1 MNDYLES
8 IQRRYDI
15 QDYKESKVT
24 IPQLPDAGLVLIVGT
39 SGSGKSTILRSLGEH
54 KTPTVHPDTNVIV
67 NFSTP
72 ERGEELLLACGLRTI
87 PTWFRPANTLSNGEY
102 HRFEM
107 AVSLDQDIT
116 TIDEF
121 TSVVDRDTAKSLA
134 LSIRKFYD
142 RRGTTDPLY
151 IASCHR
157 DIIEWL
163 DPDWVYD
170 TDLQKLDNR
179 RSPFRMGSRPELTL
193 TIRSTTPDYWR
204 YFSKYHYLDTSMSRS
219 VHCYVLLLGD
229 KPIGFHAAIHSTNRD
244 IHSYWRGHRTVIL
257 PEFQGMGIGTTFSDA
272 IAQIYVDKGLR
283 YFSKTAHPSFGEHR
297 ERSSLWRATST
308 NRKSRKGSYLL
319 KDGTIRAMP
328 GYGGNAQIAL
338 RDADRVC
345 YSHEYIGAPKMTV
358 ASRIIDGDIK
368 N

>member
-1 MNDYLES
+1 MSYLEE
-8 IQRRYDI
+8 IKRKYDI
-15 QDYKESKVT
+15 TDHKEAKVAIPNLPQDG
-24 IPQLPDAGLVLIVGT
+24 IVLIVGT
-39 SGSGKSTILRSLGEH
+39 SGSGKSTILRSLGDLQQPKIEFYN
-54 KTPTVHPDTNVIV
+54 TVIE
-67 NFSTP
+67 NFSSP
-72 ERGEELLLACGLRTI
+72 ERGEELLLACGLRSI
-87 PTWFRPANTLSNGEY
+87 PTWFRTPHTLSNGEH

-107 AVSLDQDIT
+107 AMSLDQGLG

-134 LSIRKFYD
+134 LSIRKYYD
-142 RRGTTDPLY
+142 QRGTTEPLY

-157 DIIEWL
+157 DIIDWL
-163 DPDWVYD
+163 DPEWVYD
-170 TDLQKLDNR
+170 TDLQVLDNR
-179 RSPFRMGSRPELTL
+179 RSPFRMGSRPELAL
-193 TIRSTTPDYWR
+193 TIRSTSSFYWR
-204 YFSKYHYLDTSMSRS
+204 YFSRYHYLDSAISKS
-219 VHCYVLLLGD
+219 AHYYVLLLGD

-257 PEFQGMGIGTTFSDA
+257 PEFQGMGIGTAFSDA
-272 IAQIYVDKGLR
+272 IAEIYVSRGLR

-297 ERSSLWRATST
+297 EKSDLWRATST

-345 YSHEYIGAPKMTV
+345 YSHEYIGKK
-358 ASRIIDGDIK
+358 S
-368 N
+368 

>member
-1 MNDYLES
+1 MSYLDE
-8 IQRRYDI
+8 IKKKYDI
-15 QDYKESKVT
+15 RDYVETPVT
-24 IPQLPDAGLVLIVGT
+24 IPNLPTDGIVLIVGT
-39 SGSGKSTILRSLGEH
+39 SGSGKSTILRGLDEY
-54 KTPTVHPDTNVIV
+54 KTPTIDPGMDVIA

-72 ERGEELLLACGLRTI
+72 ERGEELLLASGLRSI
-87 PTWFRPANTLSNGEY
+87 PTWFRPAQTLSNGEY

-107 AVSLDQDIT
+107 AASLDQGIS

-134 LSIRKFYD
+134 LSIRRYYNQC
-142 RRGTTDPLY
+142 GTGNPLY

-157 DIIEWL
+157 DIIDWL

-179 RSPFRMGSRPELTL
+179 RLLHRLGRRPSITL
-193 TIRSTTPDYWR
+193 TIRSTGPHYWEMFR
-204 YFSKYHYLDTSMSRS
+204 RHHYLDTGMSRS
-219 VHCYVLLLGD
+219 VHCYVGLIGD
-229 KPIGFHAAIHSTNRD
+229 KPVAFHAAIHSTNRD
-244 IHSYWRGHRTVIL
+244 IHSYWRGHRTVVL
-257 PEFQGMGIGTTFSDA
+257 PEFQGMGIGTAFSDA
-272 IAQIYVDKGLR
+272 IAEIYVSRGLR

-297 ERSSLWRATST
+297 ENSPLWRATST

-319 KDGTIRAMP
+319 KDGSIRAMP

-345 YSHEYIGAPKMTV
+345 YSHEYIGPPK
-358 ASRIIDGDIK
+358 D
-368 N
+368 

>member
-1 MNDYLES
+1 
-8 IQRRYDI
+8 
-15 QDYKESKVT
+15 
-24 IPQLPDAGLVLIVGT
+24 VLIVGT
-39 SGSGKSTILRSLGEH
+39 SGSGKSTILRRLANY
-54 KTPTVHPDTNVIV
+54 KTPAIDPGADVIA

-72 ERGEELLLACGLRTI
+72 ERGEELLLACGLRSI
-87 PTWFRPANTLSNGEY
+87 PTWFRPACTLSNGEY

-107 AVSLDQDIT
+107 ATSIDQNIS

-134 LSIRKFYD
+134 LSIRRHYNQ
-142 RRGTTDPLY
+142 RGTTDPLY

-157 DIIEWL
+157 DIIDWL

-179 RSPFRMGSRPELTL
+179 RALHRLGGRPELSL
-193 TIRSTTPDYWR
+193 TIRSTGPHYWQ
-204 YFSKYHYLDTSMSRS
+204 YFRRHHYLDSKMSRS

-257 PEFQGMGIGTTFSDA
+257 PEFQGMGIGTAFSDA
-272 IAQIYVDKGLR
+272 IAEIYVSRGLR

-297 ERSSLWRATST
+297 EKSPLWRATST

-319 KDGTIRAMP
+319 KDGTVRAMP

-345 YSHEYIGAPKMTV
+345 YSHEYIGPK
-358 ASRIIDGDIK
+358 
-368 N
+368 

>member
-1 MNDYLES
+1 MSYLEE
-8 IQRRYDI
+8 IKKKYDI
-15 QDYKESKVT
+15 TDHKEQAVV
-24 IPQLPDAGLVLIVGT
+24 IPDLPTDGIVLIVGT
-39 SGSGKSTILRSLGEH
+39 SGSGKSTILRGLDTF
-54 KTPTVHPDTNVIV
+54 KTPTIDPDTDIIV

-72 ERGEELLLACGLRTI
+72 ERGEELLLASGLRSI
-87 PTWFRPANTLSNGEY
+87 PAWFRPARTLSNGEY

-107 AVSLDQDIT
+107 AMCLDQGIN

-134 LSIRKFYD
+134 LSIRRYYNQ
-142 RRGTTDPLY
+142 RGTDNPLY

-157 DIIEWL
+157 DIIDWL

-179 RSPFRMGSRPELTL
+179 RLLHRLGRRPELSL
-193 TIRSTTPDYWR
+193 TIRSTGPHYWR
-204 YFSKYHYLDTSMSRS
+204 YFQRFHYLDSKMSRS

-257 PEFQGMGIGTTFSDA
+257 PEFQGMGIGTAFSDA
-272 IAQIYVDKGLR
+272 IAEIYVSRGLR

-297 ERSSLWRATST
+297 EKSPLWRATST

-345 YSHEYIGAPKMTV
+345 YSHEYIGKK
-358 ASRIIDGDIK
+358 S
-368 N
+368 

>member
-1 MNDYLES
+1 MSYLET
-8 IQRRYDI
+8 IKQKYDI
-15 QDYKESKVT
+15 KDHVETPVT
-24 IPQLPDAGLVLIVGT
+24 IPDLPTDGIVLIVGT
-39 SGSGKSTILRSLGEH
+39 SGSGKSTILRGLGEH
-54 KTPTVHPDTNVIV
+54 VHPKIEFYNTVIE

-72 ERGEELLLACGLRTI
+72 ERGEELLLACGLRSI
-87 PTWFRPANTLSNGEY
+87 PAWFRTPHTLSNGEH

-107 AVSLDQDIT
+107 AMALDQGIN
-116 TIDEF
+116 IVDEF

-134 LSIRKFYD
+134 LSMRKYYD
-142 RRGTTDPLY
+142 RSGTTDPLY

-157 DIIEWL
+157 DIIDWL

-179 RSPFRMGSRPELTL
+179 RSPFRMGSRPELVL
-193 TIRSTTPDYWR
+193 TVKGTSPEMWR

-257 PEFQGMGIGTTFSDA
+257 PEFQGMGIGTRFSDA
-272 IAQIYVDKGLR
+272 IAEMYVSKGMR

-297 ERSSLWRATST
+297 EKSPLWRATST
-308 NRKSRKGSYLL
+308 NRKSRKSSYLL
-319 KDGTIRAMP
+319 KDGSIRAMP
-328 GYGGNAQIAL
+328 GYGGNAQIAR

-345 YSHEYIGAPKMTV
+345 YSHEYIGSK
-358 ASRIIDGDIK
+358 K
-368 N
+368 

>member
-1 MNDYLES
+1 MSYLDV
-8 IQRRYDI
+8 IRQKYDI
-15 QDYKESKVT
+15 KDYKENPVV
-24 IPQLPDAGLVLIVGT
+24 IPDLPTDGIVLIVGT
-39 SGSGKSTILRSLGEH
+39 SGSGKSTILKSLGEYSQ
-54 KTPTVHPDTNVIV
+54 PSIEFYNTVIE

-87 PTWFRPANTLSNGEY
+87 PTWFRTPHTLSNGEH

-107 AVSLDQDIT
+107 ALSLDQGINK
-116 TIDEF
+116 IDEF

-134 LSIRKFYD
+134 LSMRKYYD
-142 RRGTTDPLY
+142 QRGTDEPLY

-157 DIIEWL
+157 DIIDWL

-170 TDLQKLDNR
+170 TDLQVLDNR
-179 RSPFRMGSRPELTL
+179 RSPFRMGSRPQLIL
-193 TIRSTTPDYWR
+193 TIRGTSPETWR

-257 PEFQGMGIGTTFSDA
+257 PEFQGMGIGTAFSDA
-272 IAQIYVDKGLR
+272 IAELYVSRGFR

-297 ERSSLWRATST
+297 EKSPLWRATST
-308 NRKSRKGSYLL
+308 NKKSRKASYLL
-319 KDGTIRAMP
+319 KDGSIRSMP

-345 YSHEYIGAPKMTV
+345 YSHEYIGK
-358 ASRIIDGDIK
+358 K
-368 N
+368 E

>member
-1 MNDYLES
+1 MRYLDE
-8 IQRRYDI
+8 IKRKYDI
-15 QDYKESKVT
+15 SDHKEAPVT
-24 IPQLPDAGLVLIVGT
+24 IPELPTDGIVLIVGT
-39 SGSGKSTILRSLGEH
+39 SGSGKSTILRNLGEQVQ
-54 KTPTVHPDTNVIV
+54 PRVEFYNTVIE

-72 ERGEELLLACGLRTI
+72 ERGEELLLACGLRSI
-87 PTWFRPANTLSNGEY
+87 PAWFRTPHTLSNGEH

-107 AVSLDQDIT
+107 AMCLDQGIN
-116 TIDEF
+116 IVDEF

-134 LSIRKFYD
+134 LSMRKYHD
-142 RRGTTDPLY
+142 RNPGVLY

-157 DIIEWL
+157 DIIDWL

-179 RSPFRMGSRPELTL
+179 RSLLRLGTRPELAL
-193 TIRSTTPDYWR
+193 TIRSTGPDYWR
-204 YFSKYHYLDTSMSRS
+204 YFSKYHYLDTRMSRS

-257 PEFQGMGIGTTFSDA
+257 PEFQGMGIGTAFSDA
-272 IAQIYVDKGLR
+272 IAQIYVDRGLR

-297 ERSSLWRATST
+297 ENSPLWRATST
-308 NRKSRKGSYLL
+308 NRKSRKASYLL
-319 KDGTIRAMP
+319 KDGTVRSMP

-345 YSHEYIGAPKMTV
+345 YSHEYIGTK
-358 ASRIIDGDIK
+358 
-368 N
+368 